1 MNTEE
6 LVRSFYNEIDPE
18 VLAIEELMTTI
29 VNDEEAEDKSAQLNA
44 VVAKIQQL
52 QVLLVLL
59 IFQNFLMKKYFSG
72 QSFGCWNISTILRQ

>member
-29 VNDEEAEDKSAQLNA
+29 VNDEEAEDKSAHLNA

-52 QVLLVLL
+52 QVLFVLL
-59 IFQNFLMKKYFSG
+59 IFQNILMKKYFSG
-72 QSFGCWNISTILRQ
+72 QSF

>member
-52 QVLLVLL
+52 QVLFVLL
-59 IFQNFLMKKYFSG
+59 IFQNILMKKYFSG
-72 QSFGCWNISTILRQ
+72 QSF

>member
-6 LVRSFYNEIDPE
+6 LVRSFYTEIDPE

-29 VNDEEAEDKSAQLNA
+29 VNDEEAEDKSSQLNA

-52 QVLLVLL
+52 QVHL
-59 IFQNFLMKKYFSG
+59 F
-72 QSFGCWNISTILRQ
+72 C